1 MNLQPTNFAN
11 PVLLAAVGLIV
22 LVAMVGFA
30 AHFFSPEA
38 KLERRR
44 RRNNYRVISKS
55 KAPAVRLNARAKK

>member
-1 MNLQPTNFAN
+1 MNFDN

-22 LVAMVGFA
+22 LVAMVGVFGLI

-55 KAPAVRLNARAKK
+55 RRPMVKFSARTKKR